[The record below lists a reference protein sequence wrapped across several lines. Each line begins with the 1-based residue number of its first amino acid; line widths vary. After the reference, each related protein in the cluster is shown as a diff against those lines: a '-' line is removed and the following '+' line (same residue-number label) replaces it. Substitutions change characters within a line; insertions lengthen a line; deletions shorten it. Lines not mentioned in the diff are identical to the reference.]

1 MNHFK
6 SFLFSF
12 ILLTLSVNLSALS
25 VDEEELKSTG
35 PEDKIVFQNYTGPH
49 SKIDTLEQIKSLGSS
64 LAPQIKENKTSYTTA
79 GDLNRYYVIHA
90 VDPNEKSKLDAD
102 IFIIGKNAT
111 VDHIKN
117 LRIIIAS
124 YLSGAYGYSEKDS
137 LTIAT
142 FVTVYNAVY
151 RNKIDTFSQKYKNI
165 VVQNLTE
172 KDAGLSVNWKDWA
185 GSSQIVIPLFDV
197 KNEGVGTVDTS
208 IISDK
213 EVVKRMQDDED
224 KNVDTRKDMVELKER
239 EAEKAQEKAQN
250 AQKEAASESKKAQE
264 EKQKTEEIKK
274 EAENA
279 KKDAETAK
287 KKAEENPTKENIK
300 AAEEKTQEAQKKQEE
315 LEQQQEKQDAQEK
328 KAEEAKKDAQE
339 QQQIADKKNLEA
351 QEERREIA
359 KDMQEVINKEL
370 QDALSNAVYGMELTD
385 EKELLS
391 GMIKINSKTGEIMK
405 QSPVTYIRNR
415 TMFQAGEN
423 YIAVCGENSGNGA
436 VKLVLLSPD
445 TMEIEQESNE
455 IVHENSVLIQ
465 DDSNFYCIIQD
476 GKNWVLGKYDEN
488 LTLLLKSNVPLKS
501 STPVTITEDKVI
513 VTGVNGNVK
522 LLEKQT
528 LKEISQNS
536 TYDAK

>member
-64 LAPQIKENKTSYTTA
+64 LTSQIKENKTSYATA

-250 AQKEAASESKKAQE
+250 AQ
-264 EKQKTEEIKK
+264 K

>member
-1 MNHFK
+1 MHR
-6 SFLFSF
+6 S
-12 ILLTLSVNLSALS
+12 
-25 VDEEELKSTG
+25 DG
-35 PEDKIVFQNYTGPH
+35 
-49 SKIDTLEQIKSLGSS
+49 
-64 LAPQIKENKTSYTTA
+64 
-79 GDLNRYYVIHA
+79 
-90 VDPNEKSKLDAD
+90 AD
-102 IFIIGKNAT
+102 
-111 VDHIKN
+111 
-117 LRIIIAS
+117 
-124 YLSGAYGYSEKDS
+124 
-137 LTIAT
+137 
-142 FVTVYNAVY
+142 
-151 RNKIDTFSQKYKNI
+151 SQR
-165 VVQNLTE
+165 VCL
-172 KDAGLSVNWKDWA
+172 
-185 GSSQIVIPLFDV
+185 P
-197 KNEGVGTVDTS
+197 
-208 IISDK
+208 
-213 EVVKRMQDDED
+213 
-224 KNVDTRKDMVELKER
+224 
-239 EAEKAQEKAQN
+239 
-250 AQKEAASESKKAQE
+250 
-264 EKQKTEEIKK
+264 
-274 EAENA
+274 
-279 KKDAETAK
+279 

>member
-64 LAPQIKENKTSYTTA
+64 LTSQIRENKTSYVTA

-185 GSSQIVIPLFDV
+185 SSSQIVIPLFDV

-239 EAEKAQEKAQN
+239 EAEKAKEKAQN
-250 AQKEAASESKKAQE
+250 A
-264 EKQKTEEIKK
+264 KK
-274 EAENA
+274 E
-279 KKDAETAK
+279 DA
-287 KKAEENPTKENIK
+287 
-300 AAEEKTQEAQKKQEE
+300 
-315 LEQQQEKQDAQEK
+315 
-328 KAEEAKKDAQE
+328 
-339 QQQIADKKNLEA
+339 
-351 QEERREIA
+351 
-359 KDMQEVINKEL
+359 
-370 QDALSNAVYGMELTD
+370 
-385 EKELLS
+385 
-391 GMIKINSKTGEIMK
+391 
-405 QSPVTYIRNR
+405 
-415 TMFQAGEN
+415 
-423 YIAVCGENSGNGA
+423 
-436 VKLVLLSPD
+436 
-445 TMEIEQESNE
+445 
-455 IVHENSVLIQ
+455 
-465 DDSNFYCIIQD
+465 
-476 GKNWVLGKYDEN
+476 
-488 LTLLLKSNVPLKS
+488 
-501 STPVTITEDKVI
+501 
-513 VTGVNGNVK
+513 
-522 LLEKQT
+522 
-528 LKEISQNS
+528 
-536 TYDAK
+536 